1 MGKGLVSAR
10 LENAWKARLHG
21 RHSKFDAIR
30 SARRHLAISASR
42 APEITTLTQ
51 ITIASVVCV
60 PASLLWGEFSTGR
73 VPWTVIATDEIFVLF
88 TDFEGPKTRR
98 HDLPGQPGQKS
109 RSRSVQDKEPF
120 RLHRSNSFLAVKRG
134 SFRFHLVF
142 LSAELSPLQTVTRR
156 GGDTGR
162 RERWRDCNARSPLL
176 QSDAG
181 RSAEC
186 GVLQAEWVVETSLHL
201 WRKVIFVDRSEDRI
215 WPWVASSWRTPPLVS

>member
-1 MGKGLVSAR
+1 MPPTRFSSCLLLTLKGRKRADTIFPVYPVKNHVIDR
-10 LENAWKARLHG
+10 YKTKNR
-21 RHSKFDAIR
+21 FD
-30 SARRHLAISASR
+30 
-42 APEITTLTQ
+42 
-51 ITIASVVCV
+51 
-60 PASLLWGEFSTGR
+60 
-73 VPWTVIATDEIFVLF
+73 
-88 TDFEGPKTRR
+88 
-98 HDLPGQPGQKS
+98 
-109 RSRSVQDKEPF
+109 
-120 RLHRSNSFLAVKRG
+120 HRSNSLLAVKRG